1 MSKCDAEI
9 IVILW
14 LHYLERGNS
23 DYFSS
28 PMTKFLFGYV
38 ESMVSVSGFL
48 LGQLSWGRG
57 DFAAFKQL
65 FSA

>member
-38 ESMVSVSGFL
+38 ESMVSVSGWDSCHGGGGIL
-48 LGQLSWGRG
+48 LLKWFDHTEGM
-57 DFAAFKQL
+57 
-65 FSA
+65 

>member
-23 DYFSS
+23 DYYSS
-28 PMTKFLFGYV
+28 PMKICLFGYV

-48 LGQLSWGRG
+48 LGQLSWGKEE
-57 DFAAFKQL
+57 FCCF
-65 FSA
+65 